1 MNETTPTLPSYRIG
15 DLEVS
20 PGLVLSPMSGVTDSA
35 FRRLVKRASGDDVGL
50 LVTEF
55 VSVEGLSQ
63 NDLRSWMRL
72 ESTKEERPLC
82 IQIFGGEPE
91 KMAMAAAVAVDQ
103 GADALDVNCGCPSP
117 RVVRKGG
124 GADLHRDLPRLAR
137 ILEAVKKALGD
148 VPMTVKMRS
157 GWDEEQL
164 NALEMSRLAV
174 DCGAQGIAVHGRTRV
189 QLYRGD
195 ADWEVVAQL
204 ADALPVPVLGSGDI
218 AIPEDVPMRLQQ
230 TGCAGVMIG
239 RAAIGNPWIFRQIAD
254 VLRGV
259 EPYAPDGTDMV
270 GLVDEY
276 HGFLAERLP
285 RKALPGRLKQ
295 VIARLCKR
303 IPGAES
309 IRRDVL
315 TPDTPEGIMEQ
326 FRHFMTDEKMAAAQ
340 FSLRSRDL
348 R

>member
-1 MNETTPTLPSYRIG
+1 M
-15 DLEVS
+15 
-20 PGLVLSPMSGVTDSA
+20 
-35 FRRLVKRASGDDVGL
+35 
-50 LVTEF
+50 
-55 VSVEGLSQ
+55 
-63 NDLRSWMRL
+63 
-72 ESTKEERPLC
+72 ESTEEERPLC
-82 IQIFGGEPE
+82 IQIFGGEEE
-91 KMAMAAAVAVDQ
+91 KMALAAAIAVDQ
-103 GADALDVNCGCPSP
+103 GANALDVNCGCPSP

-124 GADLHRDLPRLAR
+124 GADLHRDLPRLER
-137 ILEAVKKALGD
+137 ILKAVKKAVGD
-148 VPMTVKMRS
+148 LPMTVKMRS

-164 NALEMSRLAV
+164 NALEMSKVAV
-174 DCGAQGIAVHGRTRV
+174 DCGAHGIAVHGRTRV

-218 AIPEDVPMRLQQ
+218 AIPEDVPRRLSE

-254 VLRGV
+254 VLRGG
-259 EPYAPDGTDMV
+259 EPYAPDGNDMV
-270 GLVDEY
+270 GVVEEY
-276 HGFLAERLP
+276 YGFLEERLP

-315 TPDTPEGIMEQ
+315 SPDTPEGIMEQ

-340 FSLRSRDL
+340 FTLRSRDL

>member
-1 MNETTPTLPSYRIG
+1 MTDANLLPRYKIG
-15 DLEVS
+15 SLDVN
-20 PGLVLSPMSGVTDSA
+20 PGLVLSPMSGVTDTA

-55 VSVEGLSQ
+55 VSVEGLSR
-63 NDLRSWMRL
+63 NDLRTWMRL
-72 ESTKEERPLC
+72 ESTDEERPLC
-82 IQIFGGEPE
+82 IQIFGGEEE
-91 KMAMAAAVAVDQ
+91 KMALAAAVAVDQ
-103 GADALDVNCGCPSP
+103 GANALDVNCGCPSP

-137 ILEAVKKALGD
+137 ILKAVRKAVGD
-148 VPMTVKMRS
+148 LPLTVKMRS

-164 NALEMSRLAV
+164 NALEMARLAV
-174 DCGAQGIAVHGRTRV
+174 DCGAEGIAVHGRTRV

-195 ADWEVVAQL
+195 ADWDVVRQL
-204 ADALPVPVLGSGDI
+204 AEALPVPVLGSGDI
-218 AIPEDVPMRLQQ
+218 AIPEDVPMRLRE

-254 VLRGV
+254 VLRGD
-259 EPYAPDGTDMV
+259 EPYAPDGADMV
-270 GLVDEY
+270 GLVEEY
-276 HGFLAERLP
+276 FGFLAERLP
-285 RKALPGRLKQ
+285 PRALPGRLKQ

-315 TPDTPEGIMEQ
+315 SPDTAEEIMAQ
-326 FRHFMTDEKMAAAQ
+326 FSHFMTDEKMAKSN